1 MQFPESWLREF
12 CNPPLTSEQLAETLT
27 MGGFEVEERKPAA
40 PPFTKI
46 VVGEIKEAVQ
56 HPNADKLRVCQVDV
70 GQGSLLNIVCGAP
83 NARVGIKV
91 PCALVGAELPPGEDG
106 EPFLIKVG
114 KLRGVE
120 SFGML
125 CSARELQLSEDHG
138 GLLELAADSPVGGD
152 IREVLN
158 LDDALL
164 TLKLTPN
171 LAHGLSVYGVA
182 RELAA
187 LTGAPLQTPA
197 VSQVATAFTDV
208 LPVKVEAPELCGRF
222 SGRIVRGVNTKAA
235 TPAWMVERL
244 ARCGQRSV
252 TALVD
257 ISNYVMFEL
266 GQPSHIFDLDKIH
279 GGLTV
284 RWGKAGEQLK
294 LLNGNT
300 ITVDEKV
307 GVIADEREVESL
319 AGIMGGD
326 ATSVTDDTQNIYVEA
341 AFWWP
346 EAIQGRSRRFNFN
359 TDAGHRFER
368 GVDPSR
374 TVQVIERITQLII
387 DICGGQAGAIDD
399 QTLRL
404 PEARPVTLRVARAA
418 RVIGMP
424 LSQADC
430 VAALKRLGLPM
441 EEGEGTIRVTPPPH
455 RFDLLIEED
464 LIEEVARLVGYNN
477 LPTTPPLAPITA
489 RVRPEVQRGRFDVR
503 RRVAALGYQ
512 ETINFSF
519 VEAHWEQDLAGN
531 ANPIKL
537 LNPIASQ
544 MSVMRSSLLG
554 SLLQVLK
561 FNIDRKAPRVRVF
574 ELGRVFRRDD
584 SVATTDSTV
593 KGIHQPMRVA
603 GLAWGDAE
611 GSRWQGKAQGADF
624 FDIKGDVEAL
634 LAPLLPTFEPTEHP
648 ALHPGR
654 AARVRVDGCDIG
666 VVGELHPRWRQKWEL
681 PQAPMLFEL
690 DLDAVT
696 ARPLPVAQ
704 PVPRHQA
711 VERDIA
717 VVVAEAVTHDA
728 LMQAIASASGDEG
741 LLQGANLFDIYRPQ
755 VARDGAAPAAGGLA
769 QGEKSMA
776 VRLSFQSDAGT
787 LTDEQIEPAVRAI
800 IDQLGARLGARLRG

>member
-12 CNPPLTSEQLAETLT
+12 CNPPLSTGELAETLT
-27 MGGFEVEERKPAA
+27 MGGFEVEERRPVAS
-40 PPFTKI
+40 PFSKV

-56 HPNADKLRVCQVDV
+56 HPNADRLRVCQVEV
-70 GQGSLLNIVCGAP
+70 GQGALLNIVCGAP

-91 PCALVGAELPPGEDG
+91 PCALVGAELPPSDDSKDG
-106 EPFLIKVG
+106 KPFAIKLG

-120 SFGML
+120 SQGML
-125 CSARELQLSEDHG
+125 CSARELKLSEDHG
-138 GLLELAADSPVGGD
+138 GLLELDAGTPVGAD
-152 IREVLN
+152 VRDVLG
-158 LDDALL
+158 LDDSLL

-171 LAHGLSVYGVA
+171 LAHGLSVYGIA

-187 LTGAPLQTPA
+187 LTGAPLKTPKVAPVAATHDGVLA
-197 VSQVATAFTDV
+197 VEVA
-208 LPVKVEAPELCGRF
+208 APELCGRF
-222 SGRIVRGVNTKAA
+222 TGRVLRNVDTKAA
-235 TPAWMVERL
+235 TPSWMVERL

-252 TALVD
+252 SPLVD
-257 ISNYVMFEL
+257 ISNYVMFEY
-266 GQPSHIFDLDKIH
+266 GQPTHIFDLDRIH

-284 RWGKAGEQLK
+284 RWGETGEQLK

-300 ITVDEKV
+300 VVVDGKV

-326 ATSVTDDTQNIYVEA
+326 ATSVSDDTKNIYVEA

-346 EAIQGRSRRFNFN
+346 EAIQGRSRRFNFS

-374 TVQVIERITQLII
+374 TVEIVERITQLVI
-387 DICGGQAGAIDD
+387 DVCGGEAGPVDD

-424 LSQADC
+424 VTQAQC
-430 VAALKRLGLPM
+430 VDALRRLGLPI
-441 EEGEGTIRVTPPPH
+441 EEGEGTIVVTPAPH

-464 LIEEVARLVGYNN
+464 LIEEVARLIGYGN
-477 LPTTPPLAPITA
+477 LPTTAPLGPITA
-489 RVRPEVQRGRFDVR
+489 RVRAESQRGRFAVR
-503 RRVAALGYQ
+503 HRVAALGYQ

-519 VEAHWEQDLAGN
+519 VETHWEHELAGN
-531 ANPIKL
+531 ADPIRL

-544 MSVMRSSLLG
+544 MSVMRSSLMG

-561 FNIDRKAPRVRVF
+561 FNLDRKAPRVRVF
-574 ELGRVFRRDD
+574 EAGRVFMRDAG
-584 SVATTDSTV
+584 VETTDSTV
-593 KGIHQPMRVA
+593 KGIRQPMRLA

-611 GSRWQGKAQGADF
+611 EARWEGKPQRVDF
-624 FDIKGDVEAL
+624 YDAKGDVEAL
-634 LAPLLPTFEPTEHP
+634 LAPRVARFEPTGHP

-654 AARVRVDGCDIG
+654 AARVIVDGHAIG

-681 PQAPMLFEL
+681 PHAPFLFEL

-696 ARPLPVAQ
+696 ARPVPVAE
-704 PVPRHQA
+704 PVAKLQA

-717 VVVAEAVTHDA
+717 VIVAESVTHSA
-728 LMQAIASASGDEG
+728 LMAAVREVPTQG
-741 LLQGANLFDIYRPQ
+741 LLRDAVLFDIYRPQ
-755 VARDGAAPAAGGLA
+755 P
-769 QGEKSMA
+769 GEKSMA
-776 VRLSFQSDAGT
+776 VRLRFQGEDAP
-787 LTDEQIEPAVRAI
+787 LTDEQIDPAVRAI
-800 IDQLGARLGARLRG
+800 IERLGSALGARLRG

>member
-12 CNPPLTSEQLAETLT
+12 CNPPLTSEQLADTLT
-27 MGGFEVEERKPAA
+27 MGGFEVEERRPVA

-56 HPNADKLRVCQVDV
+56 HPNADRLRVCQVDA
-70 GQGSLLNIVCGAP
+70 GQGALLNIVCGAP

-106 EPFLIKVG
+106 KPFQIKLG

-120 SFGML
+120 SQGML
-125 CSARELQLSEDHG
+125 CSARELQLSDDHG
-138 GLLELAADSPVGGD
+138 GLLELSDDAPIGADV
-152 IREVLN
+152 REVLK
-158 LDDALL
+158 LDDMLL

-171 LAHGLSVYGVA
+171 LAHGLSVYGIA
-182 RELAA
+182 RELSA
-187 LTGAPLQTPA
+187 LTGAPLVTP
-197 VSQVATAFTDV
+197 QVRPVEAAHPQK
-208 LPVKVEAPELCGRF
+208 LPVKVEAPDLCGRF
-222 SGRIVRGVNTKAA
+222 SGRLVRGVNTQAK
-235 TPAWMVERL
+235 TPAWMVDRL

-252 TALVD
+252 SPLVD
-257 ISNYVMFEL
+257 VSNYVMFEY
-266 GQPSHIFDLDKIH
+266 GQPSHIFDADKIH
-279 GGLTV
+279 GGLVV

-300 ITVDEKV
+300 VTVDEKV
-307 GVIADEREVESL
+307 GVIADDREVESL

-326 ATSVTDDTQNIYVEA
+326 ATAVSDDTRNIYVEA

-346 EAIQGRSRRFNFN
+346 EAIQGRSRRFNFS

-374 TVQVIERITQLII
+374 TVEVIEHITRLIQQ
-387 DICGGQAGAIDD
+387 ICGGEAGPIDD
-399 QTLRL
+399 QSLKL
-404 PEARPVTLRVARAA
+404 PEAKPVTLRVARAA

-424 LSQADC
+424 VTQEQCAD
-430 VAALKRLGLPM
+430 ALRRLGFALK
-441 EEGEGTIRVTPPPH
+441 EGEGTITVTPPPH
-455 RFDLLIEED
+455 RFDLTLEED

-489 RVRPEVQRGRFDVR
+489 RVRPESRLGRFGVR
-503 RRVAALGYQ
+503 HRVADLGYQ

-519 VEAHWEQDLAGN
+519 VEAHWESQLAGN
-531 ANPIKL
+531 DNPIKL

-544 MSVMRSSLLG
+544 MSVMRSSLMG

-561 FNIDRKAPRVRVF
+561 FNIDRKAARVRVF
-574 ELGRVFRRDD
+574 EAGRVFMRDD
-584 SVATTDSTV
+584 AVQTTFTTV
-593 KGIHQPMRVA
+593 KGIRQPMRIA

-611 GSRWQGKAQGADF
+611 ESRWDGKAHRADF
-624 FDIKGDVEAL
+624 FEVKGDVEAL
-634 LAPLLPTFEPTEHP
+634 LAPRVASFEPVNHP

-654 AARVRVDGCDIG
+654 AARVLLDGREIG
-666 VVGELHPRWRQKWEL
+666 VVGELHPRWRQSWEL
-681 PQAPMLFEL
+681 PSAPVLFEL
-690 DLDAVT
+690 DLDAVEE
-696 ARPLPVAQ
+696 RVVPQAQ

-717 VVVAEAVTHDA
+717 VVVAESVTHAA
-728 LMQAIASASGDEG
+728 LMRAIRSADTQG
-741 LLQGANLFDIYRPQ
+741 LLQHAALFDIYRPQ
-755 VARDGAAPAAGGLA
+755 PGAAAGALA

-776 VRLSFQSDAGT
+776 VRLSFQSPSAT
-787 LTDEQIEPAVRAI
+787 LTDEQVEPAVRAI
-800 IDQLGARLGARLRG
+800 IDALSKQLGARLR